1 MGTCR
6 LPGAFRAREGIRA
19 MIENESKVGIAD
31 AAGDHLL
38 EKDRTRK
45 HVDRE
50 TEEAIV
56 VLNPETRSLWDYPDG
71 PWDAERNSIAFAV
84 IIGAIFLHERLS
96 LMRLTSIT
104 TTLIGTMVLKLSR

>member
-1 MGTCR
+1 
-6 LPGAFRAREGIRA
+6 
-19 MIENESKVGIAD
+19 
-31 AAGDHLL
+31 
-38 EKDRTRK
+38 
-45 HVDRE
+45 
-50 TEEAIV
+50 
-56 VLNPETRSLWDYPDG
+56 LWDYPDG